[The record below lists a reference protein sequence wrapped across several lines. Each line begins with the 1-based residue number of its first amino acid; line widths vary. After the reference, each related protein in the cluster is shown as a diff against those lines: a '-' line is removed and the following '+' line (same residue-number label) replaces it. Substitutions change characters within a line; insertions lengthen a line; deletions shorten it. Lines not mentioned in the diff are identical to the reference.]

1 MLIIEVKKDNI
12 EGAIKRFKSKVIKTK
27 LLLELQD
34 RKNYKKKSDVI
45 RQIIKNVIYKQK
57 KNLDN

>member
-1 MLIIEVKKDNI
+1 MLIIEVKKNNI

>member
-34 RKNYKKKSDVI
+34 RKNYKKKSDVT